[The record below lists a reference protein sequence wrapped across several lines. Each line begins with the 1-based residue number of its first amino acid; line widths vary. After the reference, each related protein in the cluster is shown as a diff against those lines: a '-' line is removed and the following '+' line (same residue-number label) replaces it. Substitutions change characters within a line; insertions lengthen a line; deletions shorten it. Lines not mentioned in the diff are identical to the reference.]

1 MTDLTRF
8 VRKAIMMMF
17 NSIIMGVVRLTARIL
32 EGKIFAAQIKEE
44 AKADAEAIR
53 SEFGITPSLA
63 VVIVGENPASKVY
76 VRNKHKTCE
85 ELGIRSIVV
94 EMPEVTSKD
103 ELIAKIDELNAD
115 KSINGI
121 LVQLPLPAAIKSHED
136 EILNRIDPLKDVDG
150 FHPYNVGRLVTGSPT
165 LVPCTPAGCLKMLDL
180 AGIEIYG
187 KRAVIIGRSNI
198 VGKPMLH
205 LLMSRHATVTVCHSH
220 TADLPAVTREADIL
234 VAAMGKPK
242 FVTADM
248 VKPGAVIIDV
258 GINRIAP
265 KKLVGDVDFEAVS
278 EIASAIT
285 PVPGGVGLLTVAMLI
300 QNVIKATRLQVQ
312 R

>member
-8 VRKAIMMMF
+8 VRKAIIMMF
-17 NSIIMGVVRLTARIL
+17 NSITMGVVRLTARIL

-76 VRNKHKTCE
+76 VHNKHKTCE

-165 LVPCTPAGCLKMLDL
+165 LVPCTPAGCLKMLD
-180 AGIEIYG
+180 
-187 KRAVIIGRSNI
+187 
-198 VGKPMLH
+198 
-205 LLMSRHATVTVCHSH
+205 
-220 TADLPAVTREADIL
+220 
-234 VAAMGKPK
+234 
-242 FVTADM
+242 
-248 VKPGAVIIDV
+248 
-258 GINRIAP
+258 
-265 KKLVGDVDFEAVS
+265 
-278 EIASAIT
+278 
-285 PVPGGVGLLTVAMLI
+285 
-300 QNVIKATRLQVQ
+300 
-312 R
+312 